1 MNMIG
6 KFSTSLVAVAA
17 FSAIIFASASADSM
31 KPAQSAAVVA
41 AADAPQSSVEPFRYI
56 SAFTQLVEE
65 PAPVSGTLISMLVEE
80 PAPASGPL
88 NSNETPQEQLK
99 DLQYN

>member
-6 KFSTSLVAVAA
+6 KFSTSLVAITA
-17 FSAIIFASASADSM
+17 FSAIIFASTSADSM
-31 KPAQSAAVVA
+31 KLAQSPTLVA
-41 AADAPQSSVEPFRYI
+41 AADASHSSVEPFRYMH
-56 SAFTQLVEE
+56 AFTQLVEE
-65 PAPVSGTLISMLVEE
+65 PAPANGTLISMLVEE

-88 NSNETPQEQLK
+88 NSSETPQEQLS